1 MITSTSSILSTIN
14 TSTSFPTTSITQS
27 NSSTI
32 EPTPVAP
39 IIVNELI
46 DTLSA
51 YVGYGF
57 FKFKIPEDTF
67 WHPDFGFDID
77 CVIDTTSVPLWLSY
91 YQEERLFIGS
101 PLQHDAGVARIL
113 IRGQVNGIE
122 DYSSEPTFL
131 TIVIVPDPRDTVPNP
146 LLSLV
151 LRAEQTDSALG
162 SRKKRAIK
170 CAEKTL
176 SGFERADLVS
186 SVARFLALPYEMVNL
201 YDVDQGRIIDSR
213 SNVCDFTTLIG
224 NNQDLSCD
232 SALLLSE
239 KYASGWID
247 IAANVKVSEYSQSNL
262 TAIEYSIRI
271 LPCVNNTSDIAP
283 MDVKSS
289 SATPTYLIIGIIGF
303 TLLGLIITL
312 VLIRR
317 RRLNVSP
324 TFKPRNPVLLP
335 SERRLKIDEFTEFS
349 LWNSWN
355 EYRPPVSQLHVSP
368 YYLEAPGYVH
378 APVYPRKGLPPPYK
392 LPPAFPGI
400 TNGNTKFE
408 SNEIVVDEYITTTT
422 TTTTTILFDSDEEF
436 EVSSLTKPSDK
447 ISTRYQDLS
456 KRSETLEPIESIAP
470 EAPPYIAAPDFVST
484 QRSHGI
490 GRRFSEV
497 ELQDD
502 MRDSSRNIGSQSP
515 PRMSVG
521 KSLRLRQESVY
532 DSDSADDEEHIISST
547 TKSLSPATG
556 RSRDGSIKSLSK
568 STVNPVYRAMRHN
581 NNFTVDEVNGQHQHL
596 TPTRQRLLE
605 AAHMLASEVDAATPE
620 RGMIEHK

>member
-1 MITSTSSILSTIN
+1 M
-14 TSTSFPTTSITQS
+14 
-27 NSSTI
+27 
-32 EPTPVAP
+32 
-39 IIVNELI
+39 
-46 DTLSA
+46 
-51 YVGYGF
+51 
-57 FKFKIPEDTF
+57 
-67 WHPDFGFDID
+67 
-77 CVIDTTSVPLWLSY
+77 WLSY

-101 PLQHDAGVARIL
+101 PLQDDAGVARIL

-151 LRAEQTDSALG
+151 LRVEQTDSALG
-162 SRKKRAIK
+162 SRKRRAVT

-239 KYASGWID
+239 KYASGWTD

-283 MDVKSS
+283 MDVRSS
-289 SATPTYLIIGIIGF
+289 SARPTYLIIGIIGL
-303 TLLGLIITL
+303 TLLGLIITV
-312 VLIRR
+312 VLRRR

-335 SERRLKIDEFTEFS
+335 SERRLKIDEFTEVS
-349 LWNSWN
+349 LRNSWDK
-355 EYRPPVSQLHVSP
+355 YRPPVSQLHVSP
-368 YYLEAPGYVH
+368 YYLEAPSYVP

-400 TNGNTKFE
+400 ANGRNTRFE
-408 SNEIVVDEYITTTT
+408 ANGIVVDEYITTTT

-436 EVSSLTKPSDK
+436 EGTSHTQAS
-447 ISTRYQDLS
+447 LS
-456 KRSETLEPIESIAP
+456 KRPETLQPIESIAP
-470 EAPPYIAAPDFVST
+470 EAPPYIAAPDFAST
-484 QRSHGI
+484 HRAHSI

-515 PRMSVG
+515 QRVSAG

-532 DSDSADDEEHIISST
+532 DSESADDEEYVISST
-547 TKSLSPATG
+547 MRSLSPATD
-556 RSRDGSIKSLSK
+556 RSRDGSFKSLSK
-568 STVNPVYRAMRHN
+568 STVNPIYRAMRHGN
-581 NNFTVDEVNGQHQHL
+581 NLTVDEVNGQHHHL

-620 RGMIEHK
+620 RGMVEHK